1 MDASPVSNKVS
12 RRPNGIGAS
21 TQRTEDLRLVT
32 GRGSYID
39 DEAPANLCH
48 AVMVRSPH
56 AHAEIRGFD
65 VAEALAADGVLAVL
79 TGADAQADGL
89 GPIPHNIEW
98 TGAPDVELRF
108 EDGFEVFLTD
118 HPVLAHER
126 ARFAGEPVAFVVAET
141 KEQAASAAE
150 LVQIDYAPL
159 PAITDARQAAL
170 PGAPVIWPDRPDNR
184 PLFAE
189 VGDREAADA
198 AFAKAAHVVKLDT
211 WINRITGSP
220 MEPRSCIGFYDPETE
235 TYTARAASG
244 RGAVQTRDRLAVIL
258 GVPAENARV
267 YFGDMGGNYGTRNA
281 FYSEYALM
289 PWAAKKVGRPVKWV
303 GERSEC
309 FLSDYQGRD
318 LAVTAELALDADG
331 NFLAIRGLN
340 TMNSGAYTIYFWP
353 LRKGLSIMTNVYD
366 VPAAYFQ
373 GRAVM
378 TNTPPIAVYRSACL
392 LYTSPSPRDT
402 NPSRMPSSA

>member
-1 MDASPVSNKVS
+1 M
-12 RRPNGIGAS
+12 G
-21 TQRTEDLRLVT
+21 
-32 GRGSYID
+32 
-39 DEAPANLCH
+39 
-48 AVMVRSPH
+48 

-65 VAEALAADGVLAVL
+65 TAEALAADGVLAVL

-150 LVQIDYAPL
+150 LVQVDYAPL

-189 VGDREAADA
+189 VGDREATDA

-267 YFGDMGGNYGTRNA
+267 YF
-281 FYSEYALM
+281 
-289 PWAAKKVGRPVKWV
+289 
-303 GERSEC
+303 
-309 FLSDYQGRD
+309 LS
-318 LAVTAELALDADG
+318 L
-331 NFLAIRGLN
+331 IH
-340 TMNSGAYTIYFWP
+340 I
-353 LRKGLSIMTNVYD
+353 
-366 VPAAYFQ
+366 
-373 GRAVM
+373 
-378 TNTPPIAVYRSACL
+378 
-392 LYTSPSPRDT
+392 
-402 NPSRMPSSA
+402 